1 MIYVNVKPANGRFFG
16 APAQL
21 QLKTKNK
28 SAKEES
34 PDKKYNKRTRK
45 TWRTELNKNKN
56 QKLKKETRISEKHQL
71 KSR

>member
-1 MIYVNVKPANGRFFG
+1 MTAANVKPANGRFFG

-34 PDKKYNKRTRK
+34 PG
-45 TWRTELNKNKN
+45 KN
-56 QKLKKETRISEKHQL
+56 TTSEREKPGEPN
-71 KSR
+71 